1 MFALTQTPL
10 GRIANAVRDNPE
22 RAEFIGY
29 DTHTVR
35 FLMLAL
41 SAFFAGI
48 SGGLAA
54 INYELVAAESVGTLR
69 SGGVLLA
76 TFIGGAG
83 FFFGPVI
90 GAVLYTLFVVAL
102 SGVTQAWLL
111 YLGVF
116 FMILVMYAPGGVASL
131 VVVNLRA
138 AKGGFLRRLLA
149 PYAGLLASAALALL
163 GFVAAVEM
171 TYTLSGDA
179 GGELRLFG
187 AALDA
192 RTPAPW
198 LTALAMFAAGG
209 LAYALAWRRVR
220 REWEDIQQ
228 HLGGA

>member
-1 MFALTQTPL
+1 
-10 GRIANAVRDNPE
+10 
-22 RAEFIGY
+22 
-29 DTHTVR
+29 
-35 FLMLAL
+35 
-41 SAFFAGI
+41 
-48 SGGLAA
+48 
-54 INYELVAAESVGTLR
+54 
-69 SGGVLLA
+69 
-76 TFIGGAG
+76 
-83 FFFGPVI
+83 
-90 GAVLYTLFVVAL
+90 VLYTLFVVAL

-116 FMILVMYAPGGVASL
+116 FMILVMYAPGGIASL
-131 VVVNLRA
+131 VVLNLRA

-171 TYTLSGDA
+171 TYTLSGDS

-192 RTPAPW
+192 RMPALW
-198 LTALAMFAAGG
+198 LAALAMFAAGA

>member
-1 MFALTQTPL
+1 
-10 GRIANAVRDNPE
+10 
-22 RAEFIGY
+22 
-29 DTHTVR
+29 
-35 FLMLAL
+35 
-41 SAFFAGI
+41 
-48 SGGLAA
+48 
-54 INYELVAAESVGTLR
+54 
-69 SGGVLLA
+69 
-76 TFIGGAG
+76 
-83 FFFGPVI
+83 
-90 GAVLYTLFVVAL
+90 
-102 SGVTQAWLL
+102 
-111 YLGVF
+111 VF

-171 TYTLSGDA
+171 TYALSGDA

-198 LTALAMFAAGG
+198 LAALAMFAAGG
-209 LAYALAWRRVR
+209 LAYALAWRRAR